1 MSRKS
6 QSLVQLRADASAYAN
21 RVRTGES
28 SFQSSGANRV
38 S

>member
-21 RVRTGES
+21 RVRTGEKQLS
-28 SFQSSGANRV
+28 IL
-38 S
+38 